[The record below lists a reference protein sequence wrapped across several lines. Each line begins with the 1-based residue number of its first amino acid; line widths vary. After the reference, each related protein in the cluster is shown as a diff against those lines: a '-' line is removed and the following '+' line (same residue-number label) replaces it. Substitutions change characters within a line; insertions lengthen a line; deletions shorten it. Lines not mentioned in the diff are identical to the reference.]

1 LSGAL
6 GMKYNSIGE
15 YFYKLSN
22 RCLGLILLPLLVVL
36 AIYLV
41 SNYVFNTPN
50 WIAITQLFGDQLIPL
65 EVGILAVLTTVQL
78 IITANSLK
86 QLRREPSLGKRMS
99 DYVPVV
105 MTRFW
110 ALSLMLLVTGCLTF
124 FSGHLNLLYPLPVI
138 GFLGLIQWPSVTN
151 MARDLKLRPE
161 EIKIMRTKTMGT

>member
-1 LSGAL
+1 
-6 GMKYNSIGE
+6 MKYNSIGE

-22 RCLGLILLPLLVVL
+22 RCLGLILLPMLVVL
-36 AIYLV
+36 AVYLV
-41 SNYVFNTPN
+41 STYIFNTPN
-50 WIAITQLFGDQLIPL
+50 WIAITHLSGGQLIIL
-65 EVGILAVLTTVQL
+65 EVGIPAILMIIQLVLTVK
-78 IITANSLK
+78 SLK

-99 DYVPVV
+99 YYVPIV

-110 ALSLMLLVTGCLTF
+110 VLSIMLLAIGGLTF
-124 FSGHLNLLYPLPVI
+124 FSSNLNLLYPLPVI